1 MGKES
6 LHRRSFHS
14 DNDLKSM
21 ENMLELEKAL
31 LRKRANVDKPRVPV
45 NSGGFE
51 APRNSLDVSAAGVME
66 MRRYS
71 EVKREDIPIGYELSR
86 SLTARRRNGEILARK
101 SMSSVEAILSKPKLF
116 DKENVHTDQMS
127 RAPNVVARLMG
138 LDPLPRQRDG
148 LQCSSELFLKKVHP
162 QQLVMSES
170 HEPSIMKQCSMSHV
184 VLHKG
189 STSREENLSDLQP
202 ANLRRSKAI
211 PSQDHPQEKQL
222 QVFNKELGGKLPM
235 PSKLDMGMEK
245 GLQQEKVGFK
255 TESLQE
261 SQEFLDALDFLHSN
275 KEFFV
280 KVLKDPS
287 SLFAK
292 HGQERGRG
300 ASKAGLGQLKGSKP
314 TRSFSKSKTRDSKQV
329 SDSGASSFS
338 PMRGSYISVPLTH
351 KATQSDKMR
360 VINRSEPLDKEP
372 SIACTSLFGQDEH
385 MPQRR
390 SLQLSPVKSG
400 NDQRMPTKIV
410 VLRPK
415 LGRHAKTMP
424 SVPYNPD
431 GMFDATNMFT
441 PRETT
446 AKTDG
451 KERLR
456 CEPTTAARNYPK
468 DLLKDDGEKASHSI
482 KQAVE
487 QHMGKSVLSEKE
499 STSLAKSSS
508 RGNQVPPQRGGA
520 YGDTTSAS
528 DGEGYC
534 SSSRWMTRDNVRAN
548 VSLPSSPRFSRNEPE
563 AHSKYFGDKGTK
575 GVHGEKLG
583 RVPASSSA
591 CRDAGRDYVG
601 VGRAGA
607 ALDAKQGSVRNSNAK
622 FSTRRGTNKGSLN
635 DTRRPSKS
643 LQKSPSAPLV
653 ETRNSESKQNGS
665 MDVISLT
672 LASSNTS
679 KVSERSPLKEKLMSL
694 KDSLLSSKKKSS
706 KKSSSILHGEH
717 SIQSTDVSH
726 LGDLHSTM
734 STVYPWRAP
743 TLSQGQTTKPATGGC
758 QLDDHGGSAN
768 SKAFDVVHQMQ
779 AFDVVHQWPIVGDL
793 LESASDASTEKC
805 EQPSPVSVLGAT
817 FDEASPS
824 PELSVSACH
833 EASLLRFSPFELD
846 YKKRLLDLQ
855 GALVSSSTTSQQN
868 PFKSVSKDTM
878 CDDKDSMETLS
889 VCGIASTCGTDDELI
904 YIRDLLAF
912 AGFTNYY
919 EDGKAQAFNTKNGF
933 KPSLF
938 EKMENYYA
946 SINGT
951 ICHTPLN
958 SCSRR
963 MIFDVVDEI
972 LVRKLG
978 EPPWQLGP
986 IKQEKLGF
994 YVAHTCKEILE
1005 QIWVQ
1010 VCDHRY
1016 VPSEY
1021 SEVDS
1026 LDALVLKDLVKNDS
1040 WMHSQADLEAVAQDL
1055 EKLVCGD
1062 LIREMTHELK
1072 LMLRI

>member
-6 LHRRSFHS
+6 LHRRSFHN

-45 NSGGFE
+45 NTGGFE
-51 APRNSLDVSAAGVME
+51 APRNSLDVSTAGIME

-71 EVKREDIPIGYELSR
+71 EVKCEDIPIGYELSR

-116 DKENVHTDQMS
+116 DKENVHADQMS
-127 RAPNVVARLMG
+127 HAPNVVARLMG
-138 LDPLPRQRDG
+138 LDPLPRQRDR
-148 LQCSSELFLKKVHP
+148 LPCSSALFSKKVHP

-170 HEPSIMKQCSMSHV
+170 EPSIMKQCSMSHV
-184 VLHKG
+184 SSQRG
-189 STSREENLSDLQP
+189 SASREGNLSDLEP
-202 ANLRRSKAI
+202 ANLRSSKTI
-211 PSQDHPQEKQL
+211 PSRDHPQEKQL
-222 QVFNKELGGKLPM
+222 QEFNKELGGKLPM
-235 PSKLDMGMEK
+235 PSKMDMGMEK
-245 GLQQEKVGFK
+245 EPQQERVGFK

-261 SQEFLDALDFLHSN
+261 SQEFLDALDFLHTN

-300 ASKAGLGQLKGSKP
+300 ASKAGLGYLKGSELS
-314 TRSFSKSKTRDSKQV
+314 RSFFESKARDSKQV
-329 SDSGASSFS
+329 SDSGAISFS
-338 PMRGSYISVPLTH
+338 PMRGSSIPVPPTH
-351 KATQSDKMR
+351 KATQKMR
-360 VINRSEPLDKEP
+360 VTNRSEPLDKEP
-372 SIACTSLFGQDEH
+372 SIACTSPFGQDEH

-390 SLQLSPVKSG
+390 SLQSSPIKSG

-424 SVPYNPD
+424 SVPYNLD
-431 GMFDATNMFT
+431 NMFDATNMFT

-451 KERLR
+451 KERLW
-456 CEPTTAARNYPK
+456 CEPTAAARNYPK
-468 DLLKDDGEKASHSI
+468 DLRKNDGEKTSHSI
-482 KQAVE
+482 KQPVE
-487 QHMGKSVLSEKE
+487 EHMGKKLAREKE
-499 STSLAKSSS
+499 LTSLAKSSS

-534 SSSRWMTRDNVRAN
+534 SSSRRMTRDNVRAN
-548 VSLPSSPRFSRNEPE
+548 VSLPSSPHFSRNEPE

-601 VGRAGA
+601 IGRARA
-607 ALDAKQGSVRNSNAK
+607 ALDAKQGSVRNSNPK
-622 FSTRRGTNKGSLN
+622 SSTRRGTNKGSLN
-635 DTRRPSKS
+635 DARRPSKS
-643 LQKSPSAPLV
+643 LQKSLSAPSV
-653 ETRNSESKQNGS
+653 ETRNSESKQNVS

-679 KVSERSPLKEKLMSL
+679 KVSERSPLKERLVSL

-706 KKSSSILHGEH
+706 KKSSILHGEH
-717 SIQSTDVSH
+717 SIQSTNVSH

-743 TLSQGQTTKPATGGC
+743 TLSQGQTTKPAIGGC
-758 QLDDHGGSAN
+758 QLDDGGSVN
-768 SKAFDVVHQMQ
+768 SK
-779 AFDVVHQWPIVGDL
+779 AFDVVHQWPIVVDL
-793 LESASDASTEKC
+793 LESASDASMEKC

-824 PELSVSACH
+824 PEQSVSACH

-846 YKKRLLDLQ
+846 YKKRLLDMQ
-855 GALVSSSTTSQQN
+855 GALVSSSTTLQQS

-878 CDDKDSMETLS
+878 CDGKDPLEPLS
-889 VCGIASTCGTDDELI
+889 VCGIASTCGADDELI

-912 AGFTNYY
+912 AGFTNY
-919 EDGKAQAFNTKNGF
+919 EDGKVQAFNTKNGF
-933 KPSLF
+933 NPSVF

-946 SINGT
+946 SIKGT
-951 ICHTPLN
+951 ICHAPLD

-972 LVRKLG
+972 LLRKLG

-1005 QIWVQ
+1005 QIWAQ

-1016 VPSEY
+1016 VPSES

-1026 LDALVLKDLVKNDS
+1026 LDALVLKDLVNDDS
-1040 WMHSQADLEAVAQDL
+1040 WMHSQADLEAVALDL